1 MSNVPVDPVTGLEYP
16 YSVTS
21 SRQEYQLAAV
31 LENPVS
37 SNLTTTT
44 FA

>member
-1 MSNVPVDPVTGLEYP
+1 MSNIPVDPVTGLEYP
-16 YSVTS
+16 YSITS
-21 SRQEYQLAAV
+21 SRQEYQLAAI

-37 SNLTTTT
+37 SNLTQNT

>member
-21 SRQEYQLAAV
+21 SRQEYSLAAV
-31 LENPVS
+31 LENPIS
-37 SNLTTTT
+37 SKLSQSV

>member
-21 SRQEYQLAAV
+21 SRQEYSLATI

-37 SNLTTTT
+37 SNIAL
-44 FA
+44 